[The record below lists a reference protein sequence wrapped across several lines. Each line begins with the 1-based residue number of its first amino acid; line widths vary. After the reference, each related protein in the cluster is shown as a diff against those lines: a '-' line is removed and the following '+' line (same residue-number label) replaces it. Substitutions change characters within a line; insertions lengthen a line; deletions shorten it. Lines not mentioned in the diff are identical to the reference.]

1 MQLWAGEERPIGAG
15 KIRMDDW
22 IRKIISFRRQEEAG
36 RHSLLA
42 GPERATGALIGQ
54 RRWVN
59 NGKSP
64 SFKPFFIVRRQP
76 RLAGIVRRRRS
87 LWDRNCPSQ
96 GINQGSVLA

>member
-64 SFKPFFIVRRQP
+64 SFKLFFHRKTPTTPGRDCP
-76 RLAGIVRRRRS
+76 ATALA
-87 LWDRNCPSQ
+87 L
-96 GINQGSVLA
+96 GSELPITAH